1 MKTTLEEKLKYVRLH
16 LDEGVPIFEIQEKY
30 GLDCS
35 TLKYYCALYRKWGD
49 IPSIY
54 FLKRIYEDASK
65 VDDAKVLRLTPSI
78 ELISLLQVWTNI
90 SFATSN
96 LDSDV
101 LLNKLLGHPPLQIAN
116 INSSIVSLDST
127 NSKLFPLNK
136 SIKDTSPVDSPLS
149 YKDMGYIL
157 KVDMRAV
164 PVWGVSISIDE
175 EPVKM

>member
-78 ELISLLQVWTNI
+78 ELISLLQV
-90 SFATSN
+90 
-96 LDSDV
+96 
-101 LLNKLLGHPPLQIAN
+101 
-116 INSSIVSLDST
+116 
-127 NSKLFPLNK
+127 
-136 SIKDTSPVDSPLS
+136 
-149 YKDMGYIL
+149 
-157 KVDMRAV
+157 
-164 PVWGVSISIDE
+164 
-175 EPVKM
+175 